1 MSFGCMLRKLLLDRG
16 ITQKQLA
23 IDMNIPSSTLGN
35 YIQDSREPDFK
46 TLKQLADYFD
56 VSLDYLCGRTDKP
69 QGKLYSYEP
78 QALKVKEENKADME
92 QFINMCF
99 DPTSPVSAKMKE
111 AMMNLLTDRNKDKE
125 DK

>member
-1 MSFGCMLRKLLLDRG
+1 MLRKLLLDRG

-56 VSLDYLCGRTDKP
+56 VSVDYLIGHPSKKANTDMEDDLLGVFRALP
-69 QGKLYSYEP
+69 ENQQVLYLEQGKVMVRLNN
-78 QALKVKEENKADME
+78 QNKA
-92 QFINMCF
+92 
-99 DPTSPVSAKMKE
+99 K
-111 AMMNLLTDRNKDKE
+111 
-125 DK
+125 